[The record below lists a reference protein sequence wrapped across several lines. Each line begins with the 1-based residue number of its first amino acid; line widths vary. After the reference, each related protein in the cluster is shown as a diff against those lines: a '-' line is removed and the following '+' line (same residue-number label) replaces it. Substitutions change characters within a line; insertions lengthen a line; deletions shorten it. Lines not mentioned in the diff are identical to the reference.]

1 MNKPKYASVLDF
13 MCFELCENL
22 INFFSLNELD
32 NGFILLINASLHYFL
47 SSCLKG
53 KCCFFDANKIAYNDF

>member
-22 INFFSLNELD
+22 IDFCSLNELD

-53 KCCFFDANKIAYNDF
+53 V